1 VVILKKQGVK
11 DSIRSLGSSL
21 STTGE
26 ASKKALAFL
35 RNNPVKSVGLKLYLM
50 FFVSILVFVV
60 ATGSISYF
68 VSKNVIE
75 DKVAEAQVQTITQ
88 ATEKLDILYNTFEEL
103 TMQLI
108 SDAGFTNEITK
119 YYNLEPN
126 SYEFLQTRIAIENTM
141 KTMSNNKSLSA
152 LSLYDANG
160 TPIYLSSNN
169 NTENRLETEWFKKIR
184 AGNAAPIWLEA
195 GTGIYNHA
203 GTSFAVGR
211 EIRSLGGSPV
221 ILLIE
226 IKMSIL
232 ENELKNVNLGN
243 NSEVFIATPQGK
255 IVYSQIAEQIEA
267 DASVKIENTDVKSFT
282 ITDSDKVERLVVFHT
297 SAKNGWNLIGTVP
310 VSELVKDARTIAQFT
325 VWISI
330 IASLFAAGI
339 GYIIVRMVAHPLVE
353 LRNLMKEGERG
364 NLTVRTKVRSSDE
377 IGQLGESFNQMMSQI
392 TLLAQQT
399 THSAQEVLNTSAELT
414 EASRKTA
421 LAAKEIAIATEE
433 IASGASSLAVEA
445 ERGNDI
451 TSNIGDQMKEVVE
464 ANTEMSEAAAVVQSA
479 SVQGTEYMAE
489 LIGKTNVTEEM
500 TRSLMEKVDKLK
512 ESTRSIRKILDLLN
526 NITKQTN
533 ILSLNATIEA
543 ARAGAAGKGFMVVA
557 DEIRKL
563 ADQSRQSIDVVG
575 QITETIQTEIDGTVS
590 VLTEAY
596 PLFQEQIV
604 SVKEADEIFRQV
616 RDEMNGFSSKLN
628 QATESIRILDSSQ
641 NALNEAMA
649 NVSAV
654 AQQSS
659 ATSEEVASL
668 SSEQTSVS
676 DGLVRLSERL
686 DNLSKELKE
695 SLSKFTI

>member
-1 VVILKKQGVK
+1 MLKKQGVK

-26 ASKKALAFL
+26 ASKKALVFL

-50 FFVSILVFVV
+50 FFVSILLFVV
-60 ATGSISYF
+60 VTGSISYF

-88 ATEKLDILYNTFEEL
+88 ASEKLDILYNAFEEL

-108 SDAGFTNEITK
+108 ADTGFTNELSK
-119 YYNLEPN
+119 YYNLEVN
-126 SYEFLQTRIAIENTM
+126 SYEFLQTRIAIENTL
-141 KTMSNNKSLSA
+141 KTMTNNKAISSLA
-152 LSLYDANG
+152 VYDNKG
-160 TPIYLSSNN
+160 VPIYLSISNN
-169 NTENRLETEWFKKIR
+169 SENRLEAEWFKKIMN
-184 AGNAAPIWLEA
+184 GNAKPVWLETNF
-195 GTGIYNHA
+195 GKYNSPQP
-203 GTSFAVGR
+203 TFAVGR
-211 EIRSLGGSPV
+211 EIRSLSGSPV

-226 IKMSIL
+226 LKMDVL
-232 ENELKNVNLGN
+232 ANELKNVNLGN
-243 NSEVFIATPQGK
+243 NSAVFVATPEGK

-267 DASVKIENTDVKSFT
+267 KSTITIPESSDEKSFT
-282 ITDSDKVERLVVFHT
+282 ITDSDKVERLVVYH
-297 SAKNGWNLIGTVP
+297 SSVKNGWNLVGTVP

-330 IASLFAAGI
+330 IASLFAAGL

-364 NLTVRTKVRSSDE
+364 NLTVRTKVRSKDE

-399 THSAQEVLNTSAELT
+399 THSAQEVLNTSADLT

-421 LAAKEIAIATEE
+421 LAAKEIATATEE

-451 TSNIGDQMKEVVE
+451 TGNIGDQMKEVVE
-464 ANTEMSEAAAVVQSA
+464 ANSEMSEAAAVVQSA

-489 LIGKTNVTEEM
+489 LISKTNVTEEM
-500 TRSLMEKVDKLK
+500 TRSLMAKVDKLK

-575 QITETIQTEIDGTVS
+575 QITETIQTEIDETVS
-590 VLTEAY
+590 VLTDAY

-616 RDEMNGFSSKLN
+616 RDQMNGFSSKLN

-641 NALNEAMA
+641 SALNEAMA

-686 DNLSKELKE
+686 DNLSKDLKE